1 MQRGINF
8 EKLFEQIDP
17 DKIGFVDVEEFHDIL
32 ERMGF
37 TITLS

>member
-1 MQRGINF
+1 MTL
-8 EKLFEQIDP
+8 EELFEQIDT
-17 DKIGFVDVEEFHDIL
+17 DQNNFIEVEEFHDIL